1 MLKQVSSL
9 AVAVGAVAALA
20 ACSSGPDY
28 TYTQPATTTVM
39 VPAQPVVVPSA
50 PVIVQPQQAY
60 VPSSTTYVLPTV
72 PTYVAPTYVA
82 PTYVAPSYAAPAVV
96 SSGSSPI
103 TENKDVRRNAE
114 NGGGQ

>member
-39 VPAQPVVVPSA
+39 VPAQPVVVPST

-60 VPSSTTYVLPTV
+60 VPSSTTYVLPTA
-72 PTYVAPTYVA
+72 PSYVAPTYVA
-82 PTYVAPSYAAPAVV
+82 PTYAAPAVI